1 MPNLNKTMEPNISD
15 TTAGTEPVAQP
26 SQTPLDLE
34 LEKEERRS
42 GGRTEAEKAAYSL
55 KKNAERMR
63 ELGIDPAVV
72 LGYSTDNSAPVV
84 DKEAPLTIGEYEKMQ
99 KEQSQMTALQIAQK
113 ITDPKERELTIKYL
127 QTRIIPSGD
136 AEDDV
141 RFARQAV
148 NSVKNGLIVEEMQ
161 RATEA
166 RTYSSGAGAPANPT
180 PKIPELTP
188 SELLFTKK
196 PFNLTVEQIIAQRT
210 QS

>member
-1 MPNLNKTMEPNISD
+1 MPNLNKTMDPIISD

-63 ELGIDPAVV
+63 ELGMDPAVV
-72 LGYSTDNSAPVV
+72 LGYSTDNSAPVI
-84 DKEAPLTIGEYEKMQ
+84 DKEAPLTVEMYEKMQ
-99 KEQSQMTALQIAQK
+99 LERSQMTAVQIAER
-113 ITDPKERELTIKYL
+113 IPDPKERELTIKYL
-127 QTRIIPSGD
+127 SRIKPSGD

-161 RATEA
+161 RTTEA
-166 RTYSSGAGAPANPT
+166 RTFSSASGAPANPT
-180 PKIPELTP
+180 PKVPELTP

-196 PFNLTVEQIIAQRT
+196 PFNMTVEQIVAQRT